1 MAQWLRVH
9 IALTADLIVVPST
22 HKGWLQLPVTMIQG
36 ESKTSGL
43 LNTCTHTHALSLL
56 KVYIF
61 VLFLSSL
68 LCCLALQLPI
78 NKQS

>member
-9 IALTADLIVVPST
+9 ITLTADLLSVPST

-43 LNTCTHTHALSLL
+43 LNTCTHTHTLSLL

-68 LCCLALQLPI
+68 LCCLDLQLPV
-78 NKQS
+78 NKPS